1 MDLVREIRI
10 VIISAAL
17 VIASSGV
24 FAQGDVIN
32 DVKEAIKTGSSK
44 EVAKFFSQNVE
55 LMLVE
60 GNLQTYSKT
69 QAEFVLKDFF
79 KENPPSSFTIIHRG
93 ASKAGSPYAIGQYLS
108 RGEAYRVWV
117 RVKNVNN
124 TYLIH
129 EISFTKE

>member
-79 KENPPSSFTIIHRG
+79 KENPPSSFT
-93 ASKAGSPYAIGQYLS
+93 
-108 RGEAYRVWV
+108 
-117 RVKNVNN
+117 
-124 TYLIH
+124 
-129 EISFTKE
+129 